1 MPIGVEMLIT
11 SEGDNGILFEGTQGR
26 FFVNRGKIVGKPV
39 EDLKDNPL
47 PDGAVEEVYGGKVSE
62 NHTANFI
69 EGMNARKQ
77 PISDVWTH
85 NRMLEI
91 CHLSNIAMRL
101 GRAVKWD
108 PAKREIIGDDQANS
122 FLSRENRRGYEI
134 NM

>member
-1 MPIGVEMLIT
+1 MG
-11 SEGDNGILFEGTQGR
+11 SCSRGTKGR

-39 EDLKDNPL
+39 EDLEDDPL
-47 PDGAVEEVYGGKVSE
+47 PEGAVEEVYGGKVSE

-101 GRAVKWD
+101 GRELNWD
-108 PAKREIIGDDQANS
+108 PGQARDHRGRSGQFVSSSAK
-122 FLSRENRRGYEI
+122 NRKGYEI
-134 NM
+134 NV